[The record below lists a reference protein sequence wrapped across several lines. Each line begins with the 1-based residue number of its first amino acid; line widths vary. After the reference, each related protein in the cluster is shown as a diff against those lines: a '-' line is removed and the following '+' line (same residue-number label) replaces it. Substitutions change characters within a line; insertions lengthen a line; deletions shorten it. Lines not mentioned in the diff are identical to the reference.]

1 MIGGLRVDA
10 VTSSDVS
17 SAVVRGWE
25 RGRAGLIVTP
35 NVDIWLRTRREPATR
50 ELVDAAA
57 LVVADGMPLLWAGR
71 LAGTPLPER
80 VAGSGLVETLAALA
94 AAHGRSLF
102 IVGGGEADSADS
114 AAAAL
119 SARYPGLRIA
129 GTVVPPFGFEAVPGY
144 LDELYDRIVDSA
156 ADLVYVGLG
165 FPKQERF
172 AAPLSARMPATWFL
186 GCGGGIGMAAGT
198 AKRSP
203 RWVQQLGLEWTHRL
217 AQEPRRLAKRYLV
230 DDIPAALLLLG
241 MSARTRLTRRAQ

>member
-1 MIGGLRVDA
+1 MIGGLGVDA

-25 RGRAGLIVTP
+25 CRRAGMIVTP
-35 NVDIWLRTRREPATR
+35 NVDIWLRTRREPATKD
-50 ELVDAAA
+50 LVDAAA

-80 VAGSGLVETLAALA
+80 VAGSELVETLAALA

-102 IVGGGEADSADS
+102 IVGGGEADSADA

-119 SARYPGLRIA
+119 SARYPGLRIV
-129 GTVVPPFGFEAVPGY
+129 GTVVPPFGFESVPGY
-144 LDELYDRIVDSA
+144 LDELYDRIVASG

-172 AAPLSARMPATWFL
+172 AAPLVPRMPATWFL
-186 GCGGGIGMAAGT
+186 GCGGGIGMAAGS
-198 AKRSP
+198 AARSP

-217 AQEPRRLAKRYLV
+217 IQEPRRLAKRYLV
-230 DDIPAALLLLG
+230 DDIPAAVRLLS
-241 MSARTRLTRRAQ
+241 MSARTRARRRVQ

>member
-1 MIGGLRVDA
+1 MRAPTWVQCRKHFFNRLWEPLPGLPLCRLDHGPA
-10 VTSSDVS
+10 DL
-17 SAVVRGWE
+17 
-25 RGRAGLIVTP
+25 AGL
-35 NVDIWLRTRREPATR
+35 
-50 ELVDAAA
+50 
-57 LVVADGMPLLWAGR
+57 
-71 LAGTPLPER
+71 
-80 VAGSGLVETLAALA
+80 
-94 AAHGRSLF
+94 
-102 IVGGGEADSADS
+102 VGGGEADSADS